1 MFFDGY
7 QLRTGSCTAGMRPD
21 KVQPGWACI
30 FEKSSVACRVICEPG
45 GAVAETSAYASLRRG
60 WQSVIRAVFKV
71 RRAIMSSRTK
81 TVIIILFIFFIMFL
95 IFPRGCPE
103 QGGANPVGSQ
113 PSLTGF

>member
-1 MFFDGY
+1 
-7 QLRTGSCTAGMRPD
+7 
-21 KVQPGWACI
+21 
-30 FEKSSVACRVICEPG
+30 
-45 GAVAETSAYASLRRG
+45 
-60 WQSVIRAVFKV
+60 
-71 RRAIMSSRTK
+71 MSSRTK